1 MSPKQLI
8 EKPVGNQDIKK
19 QLLEGEK
26 LELSKTLTEELKKT
40 TGWPEDC
47 GSLCMWTVL

>member
-26 LELSKTLTEELKKT
+26 LEELKET
-40 TGWPEDC
+40 TGW
-47 GSLCMWTVL
+47 SLGAT

>member
-19 QLLEGEK
+19 AVLLEEK
-26 LELSKTLTEELKKT
+26 LELSETMTEELKKT
-40 TGWPEDC
+40 YG
-47 GSLCMWTVL
+47 VV